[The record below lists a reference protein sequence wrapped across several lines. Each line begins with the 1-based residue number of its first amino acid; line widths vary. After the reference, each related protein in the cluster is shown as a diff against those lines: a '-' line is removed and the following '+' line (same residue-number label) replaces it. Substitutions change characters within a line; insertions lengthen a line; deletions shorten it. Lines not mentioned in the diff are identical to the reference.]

1 MSTKKSTPALVLP
14 TPVIA
19 TSPVAAKPKATTKKV
34 AAIAAV
40 APVEAPIV
48 AAVSEPVKAAQKTPR
63 VSKPKAAAPV
73 IAAPIIE
80 VIAPVEASKEDSEA
94 EGEAEGD
101 DKKARKVITKQTVFE
116 DFGTLISKINEEI
129 TKRAV
134 STETAPDESNKKK
147 RKLDA
152 GVPIKFLR
160 TVNKRLA
167 VLQSNASKMMKLKN
181 KSVRDNTKSGLMK
194 PVGISEAL
202 HKFLEGAKYEVN
214 ANTKYARVDITR
226 MIHSYVKDNNLRLE
240 TDKRVILPDAKLSA
254 LLKFDAK
261 TSKDPMTYFRL
272 PQYLK
277 SHFIKSEEITASA

>member
-14 TPVIA
+14 TPVA
-19 TSPVAAKPKATTKKV
+19 APAPVAAKPKATTKKSV
-34 AAIAAV
+34 AAAV
-40 APVEAPIV
+40 IAPVAAPVV
-48 AAVSEPVKAAQKTPR
+48 AAVSEPIKVVQKTPR
-63 VSKPKAAAPV
+63 VSKAKAKEEIVAVVAVAPV
-73 IAAPIIE
+73 IA
-80 VIAPVEASKEDSEA
+80 VAPVVEA
-94 EGEAEGD
+94 EKEESEGEGEE
-101 DKKARKVITKQTVFE
+101 KKTRKVITKQTVYE

-129 TKRAV
+129 TKRTLPAEPV
-134 STETAPDESNKKK
+134 AEEANKKK

-202 HKFLEGAKYEVN
+202 HKFLEGANYEVN
-214 ANTKYARVDITR
+214 NNTKYARVDITR

-240 TDKRVILPDAKLSA
+240 TDKRVILPDAKLST
-254 LLKFDAK
+254 LLNFDAK

-277 SHFIKSEEITASA
+277 SHFIKTEEPIAA

>member
-34 AAIAAV
+34 AAV
-40 APVEAPIV
+40 APVVPV
-48 AAVSEPVKAAQKTPR
+48 AAVVPAAVPEPIKAAQKTPR
-63 VSKPKAAAPV
+63 VAKAKAAVVEAV
-73 IAAPIIE
+73 VAPIIAIE
-80 VIAPVEASKEDSEA
+80 VIAPIEASKDDSEA
-94 EGEAEGD
+94 EAEADSD

-116 DFGTLISKINEEI
+116 DFGILISKINEEI
-129 TKRAV
+129 SKRAIEPV
-134 STETAPDESNKKK
+134 ADEANKKK
-147 RKLDA
+147 RKLDS

-181 KSVRDNTKSGLMK
+181 KTVRDNTKSGLMK

-202 HKFLEGAKYEVN
+202 HKFLQGANYEVN
-214 ANTKYARVDITR
+214 ATTKYARVDITR

-254 LLKFDAK
+254 LLNFDAK

-277 SHFIKSEEITASA
+277 SHFNKNEEATA